1 MGNAHDKRLPGYPV
15 NQPKPTTWHSLK
27 PPPSGC
33 IGAPFDAW
41 RIGAPAL
48 PVAACHEKL
57 YSSVLTT
64 TEHRSALMPITTDDG
79 DVIKAADHAAAI
91 VEGRG
96 KTEYVGTTK
105 LITIRIPMPL
115 AVQLQAMAQK
125 SGKSRN
131 ATIATLLE
139 VGLEEVRE
147 RLDETTLDDLQT
159 IEQELF
165 TDELHQMAEG

>member
-1 MGNAHDKRLPGYPV
+1 M
-15 NQPKPTTWHSLK
+15 S
-27 PPPSGC
+27 
-33 IGAPFDAW
+33 
-41 RIGAPAL
+41 
-48 PVAACHEKL
+48 
-57 YSSVLTT
+57 
-64 TEHRSALMPITTDDG
+64 ITTDDG
-79 DVIKAADHAAAI
+79 EVIKAADQAAAI

-96 KTEYVGTTK
+96 KTEYFGTTK

-147 RLDETTLDDLQT
+147 RLDETTLEDLQT

-165 TDELHQMAEG
+165 TDEHHQMAGG

>member
-1 MGNAHDKRLPGYPV
+1 M
-15 NQPKPTTWHSLK
+15 S
-27 PPPSGC
+27 
-33 IGAPFDAW
+33 
-41 RIGAPAL
+41 
-48 PVAACHEKL
+48 
-57 YSSVLTT
+57 
-64 TEHRSALMPITTDDG
+64 ITTDDG
-79 DVIKAADHAAAI
+79 EVIKAADHAAAI

>member
-1 MGNAHDKRLPGYPV
+1 MAFTL
-15 NQPKPTTWHSLK
+15 
-27 PPPSGC
+27 
-33 IGAPFDAW
+33 
-41 RIGAPAL
+41 
-48 PVAACHEKL
+48 
-57 YSSVLTT
+57 
-64 TEHRSALMPITTDDG
+64 DDG
-79 DVIKAADHAAAI
+79 EVIKAADQAAAI

-147 RLDETTLDDLQT
+147 RLDETTLEDLQT

-165 TDELHQMAEG
+165 TDEHHQMAGG

>member
-1 MGNAHDKRLPGYPV
+1 M
-15 NQPKPTTWHSLK
+15 S
-27 PPPSGC
+27 
-33 IGAPFDAW
+33 F
-41 RIGAPAL
+41 
-48 PVAACHEKL
+48 
-57 YSSVLTT
+57 
-64 TEHRSALMPITTDDG
+64 TTDDG

-91 VEGRG
+91 VQGRG
-96 KTEYVGTTK
+96 KTEYIGTTK

-147 RLDETTLDDLQT
+147 RLDESTLADLQT
-159 IEQELF
+159 IETELF
-165 TDELHQMAEG
+165 SDESNALGA

>member
-1 MGNAHDKRLPGYPV
+1 MAF
-15 NQPKPTTWHSLK
+15 T
-27 PPPSGC
+27 
-33 IGAPFDAW
+33 I
-41 RIGAPAL
+41 
-48 PVAACHEKL
+48 
-57 YSSVLTT
+57 
-64 TEHRSALMPITTDDG
+64 DDG
-79 DVIKAADHAAAI
+79 EVIKAADHAAAI

-147 RLDETTLDDLQT
+147 RLDETTLEDLQT

-165 TDELHQMAEG
+165 TDEHHQMAGV

>member
-1 MGNAHDKRLPGYPV
+1 M
-15 NQPKPTTWHSLK
+15 T
-27 PPPSGC
+27 
-33 IGAPFDAW
+33 
-41 RIGAPAL
+41 
-48 PVAACHEKL
+48 
-57 YSSVLTT
+57 
-64 TEHRSALMPITTDDG
+64 ITTDDG
-79 DVIKAADHAAAI
+79 EVIKAADHAAAI

-96 KTEYVGTTK
+96 KTEYIGSTK

-147 RLDETTLDDLQT
+147 RLDQSTLEDLQT

-165 TDELHQMAEG
+165 SDEVHTGV

>member
-1 MGNAHDKRLPGYPV
+1 M
-15 NQPKPTTWHSLK
+15 S
-27 PPPSGC
+27 
-33 IGAPFDAW
+33 F
-41 RIGAPAL
+41 
-48 PVAACHEKL
+48 
-57 YSSVLTT
+57 
-64 TEHRSALMPITTDDG
+64 TTDDG

-96 KTEYVGTTK
+96 KTEYIGTTK

-147 RLDETTLDDLQT
+147 RLDESTLADLQT
-159 IEQELF
+159 IETELF
-165 TDELHQMAEG
+165 SDESNALGA

>member
-1 MGNAHDKRLPGYPV
+1 
-15 NQPKPTTWHSLK
+15 
-27 PPPSGC
+27 
-33 IGAPFDAW
+33 
-41 RIGAPAL
+41 
-48 PVAACHEKL
+48 
-57 YSSVLTT
+57 
-64 TEHRSALMPITTDDG
+64 MPITTDDG

-115 AVQLQAMAQK
+115 AVQLQAMPQK

>member
-1 MGNAHDKRLPGYPV
+1 M
-15 NQPKPTTWHSLK
+15 T
-27 PPPSGC
+27 
-33 IGAPFDAW
+33 
-41 RIGAPAL
+41 
-48 PVAACHEKL
+48 
-57 YSSVLTT
+57 
-64 TEHRSALMPITTDDG
+64 ITTDDG
-79 DVIKAADHAAAI
+79 EVIKAADHAAAI

-96 KTEYVGTTK
+96 KTEYIGSTK

-147 RLDETTLDDLQT
+147 RLDQSTLEDLQT

-165 TDELHQMAEG
+165 SDEMHTGV

>member
-1 MGNAHDKRLPGYPV
+1 M
-15 NQPKPTTWHSLK
+15 T
-27 PPPSGC
+27 
-33 IGAPFDAW
+33 
-41 RIGAPAL
+41 
-48 PVAACHEKL
+48 
-57 YSSVLTT
+57 
-64 TEHRSALMPITTDDG
+64 ITTDDG
-79 DVIKAADHAAAI
+79 EVIKAADHAAAI

-96 KTEYVGTTK
+96 KTEYIGLTK

-147 RLDETTLDDLQT
+147 RLDQSTLEDLQT

-165 TDELHQMAEG
+165 SDEMHTGV